1 MKNYDDNH
9 SYHSSVGG
17 TTFLPELKNIVTF
30 GNQSPVARK
39 SVSANLWLSELISK
53 LSTDFLLLRDVSSC
67 FQILFTP
74 PFETQVTKQKWKLK
88 SVKKLGNKSSG
99 CNFNHRLALT
109 DFQVTRVRT
118 EGCGHTFI
126 EFLSFS
132 TQYPSSVCPVSS
144 VQERDAFGV

>member
-53 LSTDFLLLRDVSSC
+53 LSTDFFSSETFPVVFKYYSHLR
-67 FQILFTP
+67 
-74 PFETQVTKQKWKLK
+74 LK
-88 SVKKLGNKSSG
+88 PK
-99 CNFNHRLALT
+99 
-109 DFQVTRVRT
+109 
-118 EGCGHTFI
+118 
-126 EFLSFS
+126 
-132 TQYPSSVCPVSS
+132 
-144 VQERDAFGV
+144 